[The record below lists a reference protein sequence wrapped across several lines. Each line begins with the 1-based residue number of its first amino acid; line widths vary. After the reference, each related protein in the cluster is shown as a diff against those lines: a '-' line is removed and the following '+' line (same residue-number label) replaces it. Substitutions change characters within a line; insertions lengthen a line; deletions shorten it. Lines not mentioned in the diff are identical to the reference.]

1 MAITEIKDKSRKSEN
16 LNNTTFTEKKLQI
29 RITLS
34 KGKFKNQEGNTYI
47 INDLAM
53 SVKVEKLGPPDFGK
67 ASAEIYGLPLD
78 VMQQLTTLNMTP
90 MFTFRNY
97 ITIFAGDDK
106 NGLNQIYSGA
116 ITGASCDFNSAPDIK
131 MKIESRQGFF
141 GSVTSQ
147 DENFIKGSMPASDF
161 ISQQAKKIGF
171 TFKNEGVTSSVKNA
185 LFTGSPIEQIRQ
197 CASQVGAEVVIDD
210 EQVILLKSERKGN
223 VPILSKDSGLLG
235 YPVMSQN
242 GIELKAIYNK
252 DFRFAGLINIESEI
266 PRTSGTWRI
275 IKLSHSLDANL
286 PTSGKWESSITAF
299 YPHMSGAVG
308 KFV

>member
-1 MAITEIKDKSRKSEN
+1 MAVTEIKDKSRKSEN
-16 LNNTTFTEKKLQI
+16 FNNTTFTEKKLQV

-78 VMQQLTTLNMTP
+78 VMQQLTTLNMRP
-90 MFTFRNY
+90 LFTFKNY

-106 NGLNQIYSGA
+106 NGLTQIYSGA
-116 ITGASCDFNSAPDIK
+116 ITSASCDFNSAPDIK
-131 MKIESRQGFF
+131 IKIESRQGFF

-147 DENFIKGSMPASDF
+147 DENFIKGSMSASDF
-161 ISQQAKKIGF
+161 ISSQARKGGF
-171 TFKNEGVTSSVKNA
+171 SFKNEGVTSSIKNA

-197 CASQVGAEVVIDD
+197 CASQVGAEVIIDD
-210 EQVILLKSERKGN
+210 EQIILLKGERKGN
-223 VPILSKDSGLLG
+223 TPILSKDSGLLG

-275 IKLSHSLDANL
+275 VKLSHSLDANL
-286 PTSGKWESSITAF
+286 ATSGKWESSITAF